1 MKKLYSIVALVIP
14 LGVYAQNEVKPEGY
28 KLLWFILFLIA
39 IPLVYYF
46 LKKVLSRSKPGKSSG
61 TIGSLPRRKL
71 KVELLKDRKYR
82 PSVLTLRVSN
92 NSKKPIDLNP
102 PILQFRKI
110 WTNRKFKLKGI
121 NRYEIYPLYLE
132 AGKIHELRIDLSV
145 FYNHNRKL
153 KRFNWAKIRVIDSKG
168 KKYPSSNITLRKSL
182 FS

>member
-1 MKKLYSIVALVIP
+1 MKKLFFSVALIIP
-14 LGVYAQNEVKPEGY
+14 LGVYAQSEVKPEGY
-28 KLLWFILFLIA
+28 KLFWFILFLIV
-39 IPLVYYF
+39 IPLVYY
-46 LKKVLSRSKPGKSSG
+46 LLNKVLSKSKSSNSSSL
-61 TIGSLPRRKL
+61 IGSLPRRKL

-82 PSVLTLRVSN
+82 PNVLTLRVSN
-92 NSKKPIDLNP
+92 NSEKPIDLDP

-110 WTNRKFKLKGI
+110 WTKRKFKLKGI

-168 KKYPSSNITLRKSL
+168 KKYPSSNIILRKSL